1 MNIHTTPKK
10 PRRKTT
16 KSLDNKAASLVSK
29 LLGIQEKNSTLETG
43 YNANLHENLLNI
55 YLVARLLK
63 RDDQVWQQFCNDPS
77 WVGKRSKPKLDQKED
92 ALRYAL
98 RLGIGFGKAENKKVS
113 KYYRT
118 FNPFF
123 AKGSSYETMKK
134 KLTEA
139 GSFEALLKSHSGEAA
154 AKKKKLPVKIRLH
167 GKFTEVDLKECAAR
181 GYLNLRAQVIETGN
195 SFSMTI
201 TGIAK
206 EQRV

>member
-1 MNIHTTPKK
+1 MNMHTTPKK
-10 PRRKTT
+10 PQRKTT
-16 KSLDNKAASLVSK
+16 KSLDKKAASLVSK
-29 LLGIQEKNSTLETG
+29 LLSIQQKHSTLETG
-43 YNANLHENLLNI
+43 YNANLHENLLSI

-63 RDDQVWQQFCNDPS
+63 RDDQVWHQFCGDPS

-92 ALRYAL
+92 ALKYAL

-123 AKGSSYETMKK
+123 AEDRSHGFMKK

-139 GSFEALLKSHSGEAA
+139 GSFEALLKSHSGEAVA
-154 AKKKKLPVKIRLH
+154 QKEKLPAKIRLH

-181 GYLNLRAQVIETGN
+181 GYLNLRAHVIAKGN

-206 EQRV
+206 EQRA